1 MEEMH
6 REGMGVRRAQGFHAL
21 FECTTLPAHQCVPNL
36 EASWH
41 RHDLLNFRPPV
52 LELSLQSLSPPQRSE
67 VGLKGSIPI
76 IT

>member
-1 MEEMH
+1 MEELH
-6 REGMGVRRAQGFHAL
+6 REGMGVSRAQGFHAL
-21 FECTTLPAHQCVPNL
+21 FECTTFPAHQCVPNL

-41 RHDLLNFRPPV
+41 RHDLLNFKPLV
-52 LELSLQSLSPPQRSE
+52 LEFSLHSLSPPQRSE